1 MSCRMSVD
9 VAFESAEEISRKLSR
24 YEQLF
29 KSRYTEA
36 DAGYRRCVANAEKLA
51 SFRRLF
57 LSHIILVD
65 VSCKMDPIMDAW

>member
-1 MSCRMSVD
+1 MSVD

-29 KSRYTEA
+29 KSKYTEA

-57 LSHIILVD
+57 LSLVD

>member
-29 KSRYTEA
+29 KSKYTEA

-57 LSHIILVD
+57 LSLVD

>member
-1 MSCRMSVD
+1 MSVD

-29 KSRYTEA
+29 KSKYTEA

-51 SFRRLF
+51 
-57 LSHIILVD
+57 
-65 VSCKMDPIMDAW
+65 